1 MSPRMSLRKMVMVGL
16 IGVSAITGG
25 CKKAAPGG
33 VHLDEVRAAFADSGW
48 KTDSFQPIDPQQFSA
63 QKCVTGK
70 IEQIDAV
77 LCEYGS
83 TEAVRQGKR
92 GAEAWVATAV
102 TGAAL
107 DNGRTVLALADRA
120 RTDPNGKTI
129 HRITKAY
136 RDAK

>member
-1 MSPRMSLRKMVMVGL
+1 MSPWMRLRGIVVVGVV
-16 IGVSAITGG
+16 GVSAITGG

-33 VHLDEVRAAFADSGW
+33 VHLDEVRAAFAEAGW
-48 KTDSFQPIDPQQFSA
+48 KTDSFQPIDAQQFSA

-70 IEQIDAV
+70 IEQIEAV

-83 TEAVRQGKR
+83 AEAVQQGKR
-92 GAEAWVATAV
+92 GAETWVATAV

-120 RTDPNGKTI
+120 RTDPNGKMI